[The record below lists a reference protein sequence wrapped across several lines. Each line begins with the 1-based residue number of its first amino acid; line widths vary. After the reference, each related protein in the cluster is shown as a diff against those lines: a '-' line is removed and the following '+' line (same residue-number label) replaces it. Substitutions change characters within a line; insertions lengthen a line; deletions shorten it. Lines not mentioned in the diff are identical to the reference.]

1 MEKLKNKIFGRG
13 RANAKVTFDELVMVI
28 NALNKTINKVNEI
41 VDYINDKE
49 AENDKG

>member
-1 MEKLKNKIFGRG
+1 MEKLKNKIHGGG
-13 RANAKVTFDELVMVI
+13 RANAKVTLEELCIVI